1 MNTERI
7 SIRYARALLDAAK
20 PNNLEN
26 TVFNDI
32 ILVGNYIKHSHEL
45 KNLIKSPIIK
55 STRKKSVFNEL
66 FASKIHSLTLNFLN
80 LLADKNREELIP
92 DIINQ
97 YKKIFYKEQ
106 GVQEVFITTANE
118 LDETIKQKIEEVISK
133 NINSKIIAHYHIDK
147 SIKGGIK
154 VQIEDLIYDASL
166 STLLN
171 KLYHKLVS
179 AN

>member
-26 TVFNDI
+26 IVFNDM
-32 ILVGNYIKHSHEL
+32 ILIGDFIKYSREL

-55 STRKKSVFNEL
+55 SSHKKSVFNEL
-66 FASKIHSLTLNFLN
+66 FSNKIHTLTLNFLN

-106 GVQEVFITTANE
+106 GIKEVFITTAND
-118 LDETIKQKIEEVISK
+118 LDDKIKQKIEEKISK
-133 NINSKIIAHYHIDK
+133 NMNSKIIAKYNIDR

-154 VQIEDLIYDASL
+154 VQIEDIIYDASI
-166 STLLN
+166 STVLK
-171 KLYHKLVS
+171 KLHNTLVS